1 MERSQGKVR
10 RQKPQRRQRRQRPA
24 LSCWECRRRK
34 IKCDR
39 NEPCAHCARH
49 GSQCI
54 YKLHGDVNQPT
65 SRTSDNHGSIVL
77 PCEVSPA
84 QTEQTPQALMATLIE
99 SVSPVEACDYPGAS
113 GASTNSRSATVADTH
128 TRKEAQ
134 ECSDPPP
141 IRSKVKEVP
150 RVSNLH
156 FDDLVQRVRKLEE
169 ASSRSGDTSNT
180 LTGIVHARLEPEDVL
195 HSSLAQQARISSQLE
210 PPEWQ
215 VVLNKS
221 RDLGRSRRMG
231 EAPEF
236 DAIIAIYKAII
247 EKANQDLHAQD
258 LEISLL
264 IKQAGEFNLS
274 CKNLARRLKIGRPS
288 KGLAPISTT
297 QMLDTQLAPPSREV
311 ADAMTNLY
319 FECFESTHRI
329 LHVPTFWVEYS
340 RYWEHPH
347 SATNDLRLKMLLV
360 VAIGSSVYD
369 HGDSNAVLRNTE
381 VVEPW
386 IYAAETWLAG
396 PLEKSRLSIS
406 GIQIYCL
413 TIIARQIFSVGGDL
427 VWMSMGSLVHRA
439 MQMGFHRE
447 PKSLLASMPVL
458 QIELRRRLW
467 ATILD
472 LVVQASLDA
481 WMPPRISFDE
491 FDVEPPSNIN
501 DDEVDET
508 TTEITPHPRT
518 AVTSTSIQLALYD
531 TLPVRLRIVQHL
543 NGLQPDKSY
552 SRVLALSSELIDA
565 LRTCSSL
572 SMAKERLKDQNHT
585 SDESGQSR
593 ITLFHHSLLDF
604 LIRRFMI
611 PLHLFF
617 SNQAR
622 SNPPF
627 HYSLKLSL
635 DAAFAITT
643 CTTTVPPA
651 EHNTN
656 DGAFSKLLTTSGG
669 LFREGFRNAIT
680 AISLELLSHLSTQ
693 QQDGTLHRAPQYRDL
708 LKQKIRDLLAL
719 SEQRI
724 RCGETNVKSYMFLAM
739 ILAQVEAV
747 EAGVEMELAIA
758 KSARDSLQFC
768 HEILSTRAADVS
780 LASSGA
786 GREPFDNTMDD
797 MSTPTSDSVGFEN
810 IGLDWDWESCFPNAD
825 FS

>member
-1 MERSQGKVR
+1 MERSQVKVQ

-39 NEPCAHCARH
+39 NTPCAHCARH
-49 GSQCI
+49 GSQCT
-54 YKLHGDVNQPT
+54 YKLHGDVNQPI
-65 SRTSDNHGSIVL
+65 SRTSDNHDTIVL

-84 QTEQTPQALMATLIE
+84 QTEQTLQALTATFIE
-99 SVSPVEACDYPGAS
+99 SASPVEACDYPGASGAS

-134 ECSDPPP
+134 ECSDQLPSR
-141 IRSKVKEVP
+141 IKVKEVP

-169 ASSRSGDTSNT
+169 ALSRRGDSSNT
-180 LTGIVHARLEPEDVL
+180 LTGIVHARLVPEDVL
-195 HSSLAQQARISSQLE
+195 HSSLAQHTRISSQFE
-210 PPEWQ
+210 PPGWQ

-247 EKANQDLHAQD
+247 GKSNQDLHAQD

-288 KGLAPISTT
+288 KGLAPVSTT
-297 QMLDTQLAPPSREV
+297 QMLDTQLTPPSREV

-340 RYWEHPH
+340 GYWEHPH
-347 SATNDLRLKMLLV
+347 SATNDLRLKLLLV

-369 HGDSNAVLRNTE
+369 HGDSNAVLRNAE

-413 TIIARQIFSVGGDL
+413 TIIVRQIFSVGGDL

-447 PKSLLASMPVL
+447 PKCLLAGMPVL
-458 QIELRRRLW
+458 QTELRRRLW

-501 DDEVDET
+501 DDEMDET

-543 NGLQPDKSY
+543 NGLHPDKSY

-565 LRTCSSL
+565 LRICSSL
-572 SMAKERLKDQNHT
+572 SMVKERDKDQSH
-585 SDESGQSR
+585 
-593 ITLFHHSLLDF
+593 ITVFHHSLLDF

-635 DAAFAITT
+635 DAAFAIITSI
-643 CTTTVPPA
+643 TTVPPA
-651 EHNTN
+651 EHNPN
-656 DGAFSKLLTTSGG
+656 DGAFLKLLTTSGG
-669 LFREGFRNAIT
+669 LFRQGFRNAIT

-693 QQDGTLHRAPQYRDL
+693 QQDGTLHRASQYRDL

-758 KSARDSLQFC
+758 KNARDSLQFC

-786 GREPFDNTMDD
+786 GREPFDNTLDD
-797 MSTPTSDSVGFEN
+797 MSTPTPDSMGFEN